1 MLCIYNNCKKKSF
14 TNNCNFCKNHLLLNN
29 NINILK
35 IQKIYKGYKTRKKI
49 NNIFIKLP
57 NDLQKIIINYLNIQH
72 YYNRYYNTLN
82 NIIIKKTNNLLNYK
96 NNQNNKCNINYI
108 IQSYNYFNK
117 YNLVMN
123 INTLKYIYV
132 LTEELLNNVNEYIYN
147 YFNNNFDVNL
157 FFNNTEL
164 NNFFDL
170 TTDSFDKILVLSNKL
185 NNFLNIYNYYYNV
198 IKSNNSIK

>member
-1 MLCIYNNCKKKSF
+1 
-14 TNNCNFCKNHLLLNN
+14 
-29 NINILK
+29 
-35 IQKIYKGYKTRKKI
+35 
-49 NNIFIKLP
+49 
-57 NDLQKIIINYLNIQH
+57 
-72 YYNRYYNTLN
+72 
-82 NIIIKKTNNLLNYK
+82 
-96 NNQNNKCNINYI
+96 
-108 IQSYNYFNK
+108 
-117 YNLVMN
+117 MN

-170 TTDSFDKILVLSNKL
+170 TTDSFDEILVLSNKL